1 MLSFTGNFKVLPRA
15 IAFAMTPFPT
25 ELETIRDW
33 LRYAVSRFNAAGLH
47 YGHGTDNAYDEA
59 VFLVL
64 ATLHLPLDQLDPFLD
79 ARLTGTERADMN
91 QAIERRVVD
100 RVPVP
105 YLTHQAWL
113 GKFKFYVDERVI
125 IPRSFIAEL
134 LQERLSPWVAD
145 PDQIS
150 TALDLCTGSGC
161 LAILVADAFPN
172 ADIDAVDISADA
184 LAVAQHNVAEYGLQD
199 RINLVRSDLFRNVNS
214 EDKTYDLII
223 SNPPYVTHAAMAAL
237 PTEFRHEPQIALAAG
252 EDGLDAIRQIITG
265 SRAYLNVGGFLIVE
279 AGRNRELVEAAF
291 PQLPFTWLVTPSS
304 EDKVFLLRR
313 DDLPV

>member
-1 MLSFTGNFKVLPRA
+1 
-15 IAFAMTPFPT
+15 MTPFPI
-25 ELETIRDW
+25 ELETVRDW
-33 LRYAVSRFNAAGLH
+33 LRYAVSRFQAANLS
-47 YGHGTDNAYDEA
+47 YGHGTDNAYDDA

-79 ARLTGTERADMN
+79 ARLTGAERATLH
-91 QAIERRVVD
+91 QAIERRAVD
-100 RVPVP
+100 RVPVC
-105 YLTHQAWL
+105 YLTRQAWL
-113 GKFKFYVDERVI
+113 GNFKFYVDERVV

-134 LQERLSPWVAD
+134 LQERLSPWIAD
-145 PDQIS
+145 PDRIC
-150 TALDLCTGSGC
+150 TVLDLCTGSGC
-161 LAILVADAFPN
+161 LGILAADAFPN

-223 SNPPYVTHAAMAAL
+223 SNPPYVTQAAMAAL
-237 PTEFRHEPQIALAAG
+237 PAEYRHEPGIALAAG
-252 EDGLDAIRQIITG
+252 EDGMDAIRQIVG
-265 SRAYLNVGGFLIVE
+265 DARAYLNVGGLLVVE
-279 AGRNRELVEAAF
+279 AGHNRQLVEAAF
-291 PQLPFTWLVTPSS
+291 AHLPFIWLVTPAS

>member
-1 MLSFTGNFKVLPRA
+1 MA
-15 IAFAMTPFPT
+15 PFPP

-33 LRYAVSRFNAAGLH
+33 LRYAVSSFQAAGLN

-79 ARLTGTERADMN
+79 ARLTGTERDTLH
-91 QAIERRVVD
+91 QAIERRAVD
-100 RVPVP
+100 HVPVP

-113 GKFKFYVDERVI
+113 GNFQFYVDERVV

-134 LQERLSPWVAD
+134 LQERLSPWVAG
-145 PDQIS
+145 PDRIS

-161 LAILVADAFPN
+161 LAILAADAFPN

-184 LAVAQHNVAEYGLQD
+184 LAVAQRNVAEYGLQD
-199 RINLVRSDLFRNVNS
+199 RINLVRSDLFRNVHS

-223 SNPPYVTHAAMAAL
+223 SNPPYVTRAAMAAL
-237 PTEFRHEPQIALAAG
+237 PTEYRHEPEIALAAG
-252 EDGLDAIRQIITG
+252 EDGLEAIRQIISS
-265 SRAYLNVGGFLIVE
+265 SRAYLNVGGMLIVE
-279 AGRNRELVEAAF
+279 AGHNRELVEAAF
-291 PQLPFTWLVTPSS
+291 PDLPFTWLVTPSS

-313 DDLPV
+313 EDLPV

>member
-1 MLSFTGNFKVLPRA
+1 
-15 IAFAMTPFPT
+15 MTQFPT

-33 LRYAVSRFNAAGLH
+33 VRYAVSRFQAAKLCF
-47 YGHGTDNAYDEA
+47 GHGTDNAFDEA

-64 ATLHLPLDQLDPFLD
+64 ATLHLPLDQLNPFLG
-79 ARLTGTERADMN
+79 ARLTGTERATLH
-91 QAIERRVVD
+91 QALERRVVD
-100 RVPVP
+100 RVPVS

-113 GKFKFYVDERVI
+113 GNFKFYVDERVI

-134 LQERLSPWVAD
+134 LQQRLSPWVPD
-145 PDQIS
+145 PDRIS

-161 LAILVADAFPN
+161 LAILIADAFPN
-172 ADIDAVDISADA
+172 ADVDAVDISADA

-199 RINLVRSDLFRNVNS
+199 RINLVRSDLFLNVNS

-223 SNPPYVTHAAMAAL
+223 SNPPYVTQAAMAEL
-237 PTEFRHEPQIALAAG
+237 PAEFRHEPEIALAAG
-252 EDGLDAIRQIITG
+252 EDGLEAIRQIITG
-265 SRAYLNVGGFLIVE
+265 SRAYLKVGGILLAE
-279 AGRNRELVEAAF
+279 AGHNRELVEAAF
-291 PQLPFTWLVTPSS
+291 PNLQFTWLVTPSS

>member
-1 MLSFTGNFKVLPRA
+1 
-15 IAFAMTPFPT
+15 MTPIPT
-25 ELETIRDW
+25 ELESIRDW
-33 LRYAVSRFNAAGLH
+33 LRYAVSRFQAANLS

-64 ATLHLPLDQLDPFLD
+64 ATLRLPLDQLDPFLD
-79 ARLTGTERADMN
+79 ARLMGTERATMH
-91 QAIERRVVD
+91 QVIERRVVD
-100 RVPVP
+100 RVPVS

-113 GKFKFYVDERVI
+113 GNFKFYVDERVV

-134 LQERLSPWVAD
+134 LQQRLSPWVTD
-145 PDQIS
+145 PDRIS

-199 RINLVRSDLFRNVNS
+199 RINLVRSDLFHNVNS

-223 SNPPYVTHAAMAAL
+223 SNPPYVTQAAMAEL
-237 PTEFRHEPQIALAAG
+237 PPEFRHEPDIALAAG
-252 EDGLDAIRQIITG
+252 EDGLEAINQIVNG
-265 SRAYLNVGGFLIVE
+265 SRAYLNVGGILLVE
-279 AGRNRELVEAAF
+279 AGHNRELVEAAF
-291 PQLPFTWLVTPSS
+291 PHLPFTWLVTPST

>member
-1 MLSFTGNFKVLPRA
+1 
-15 IAFAMTPFPT
+15 MTPYPT

-33 LRYAVSRFNAAGLH
+33 LRYAVSRFQAANLS

-79 ARLTGTERADMN
+79 ARLTGTERATMH
-91 QAIERRVVD
+91 QAVERRAVD
-100 RVPVP
+100 HVPVP

-113 GKFKFYVDERVI
+113 GNFKFYVDERVV
-125 IPRSFIAEL
+125 IPRSFIAES
-134 LQERLSPWVAD
+134 LQERLSPWIVD
-145 PDQIS
+145 PDRIS
-150 TALDLCTGSGC
+150 TTLDLCTGSGC
-161 LAILVADAFPN
+161 LAILMADAFPN

-199 RINLVRSDLFRNVNS
+199 RINLVRSDLYGNVNS

-223 SNPPYVTHAAMAAL
+223 SNPPYISQAAMAEL
-237 PTEFRHEPQIALAAG
+237 PSEYRHEPEIALVAG
-252 EDGLDAIRQIITG
+252 EDGLEAIRQIISG

-279 AGRNRELVEAAF
+279 AGHNRDLVEAAF
-291 PQLPFTWLVTPSS
+291 PRVPFTWLMTRSS

-313 DDLPV
+313 DDLPVRTDVD

>member
-1 MLSFTGNFKVLPRA
+1 
-15 IAFAMTPFPT
+15 MTPFPT
-25 ELETIRDW
+25 ELESIRDW
-33 LRYAVSRFNAAGLH
+33 LRHAVSRFQAANLS

-79 ARLTGTERADMN
+79 ARLTGTERATMHH
-91 QAIERRVVD
+91 AIERRAVD
-100 RVPVP
+100 HVPVP

-113 GKFKFYVDERVI
+113 GNFKFYVDERVV

-145 PDQIS
+145 PDRIS

-161 LAILVADAFPN
+161 LAILMADAFPN

-184 LAVAQHNVAEYGLQD
+184 LAVAQHNVAEYGLQE

-223 SNPPYVTHAAMAAL
+223 SNPPYVTQAAMAAL
-237 PTEFRHEPQIALAAG
+237 PTEYRHEPEIGLAAG
-252 EDGLDAIRQIITG
+252 EDGLEAIRKIISG
-265 SRAYLNVGGFLIVE
+265 SRAYLNIGGCLIVE
-279 AGRNRELVEAAF
+279 AGHNRELVEAAF

-313 DDLPV
+313 DDLPVRTDRD

>member
-1 MLSFTGNFKVLPRA
+1 
-15 IAFAMTPFPT
+15 MTPAPV
-25 ELETIRDW
+25 ELETLRDW
-33 LRYAVSRFNAAGLH
+33 VRYAVSRFEAAHLS

-64 ATLHLPLDQLDPFLD
+64 ATLHLPLDRLEPFVD
-79 ARLTGTERADMN
+79 ARLTAGERTEMH
-91 QAIERRVVD
+91 QLIERRAVD

-113 GKFKFYVDERVI
+113 GDFRFYVDERVL

-134 LQERLSPWVAD
+134 LALELSPWVTEPAR
-145 PDQIS
+145 IGS
-150 TALDLCTGSGC
+150 ALDLCTGSGC
-161 LAILVADAFPN
+161 LAILLADAFPN

-199 RINLVRSDLFRNVNS
+199 RINLVRSDLFRNVNA

-223 SNPPYVTHAAMAAL
+223 SNPPYVTQASMSGL
-237 PTEFRHEPQIALAAG
+237 PSEYRHEPEIALAAG

-265 SRAYLNVGGFLIVE
+265 ARSYLSVGGLLIVE
-279 AGRNRELVEAAF
+279 AGHNRAAVEEAF
-291 PQLPFTWLVTPSS
+291 PQLPFTWLVTNSS
-304 EDKVFLLRR
+304 EDKLFLLRR

>member
-1 MLSFTGNFKVLPRA
+1 
-15 IAFAMTPFPT
+15 MTPVPA
-25 ELETIRDW
+25 ELETLRDW
-33 LRYAVSRFNAAGLH
+33 VRYAVSRFEAAQLS

-64 ATLHLPLDQLDPFLD
+64 ATLHLPLDRLEPFLD
-79 ARLTGTERADMN
+79 ARLTAAERTAMHQRID
-91 QAIERRVVD
+91 RRAVD

-113 GKFKFYVDERVI
+113 GNFRFYVDERVV

-134 LQERLSPWVAD
+134 LAAQLSPWVAD
-145 PDQIS
+145 PERIGS
-150 TALDLCTGSGC
+150 ALDLCTGSGC
-161 LAILVADAFPN
+161 LAILLADAFAN

-199 RINLVRSDLFRNVNS
+199 RINLVRSDLFRNVNA

-223 SNPPYVTHAAMAAL
+223 SNPPYVTQASMSSL
-237 PTEFRHEPQIALAAG
+237 PPEYRHEPEIALASG
-252 EDGLDAIRQIITG
+252 EDGLDAIRQIIAG
-265 SRAYLNVGGFLIVE
+265 ARSYLNTGGLLIVE
-279 AGRNRELVEAAF
+279 AGHNRPLVEDAF
-291 PQLPFTWLVTPSS
+291 PALPFTWLVTGAS